1 MNNLSDD
8 NATPADDA
16 TPAALTESEPALN
29 HYVEIRKTADL
40 TMPGSRWERIG
51 ASTDETTARA
61 EFEARKA
68 TGLDVRLVRLD
79 WDPDGDGDDMP
90 LTTVVNEAV
99 RS

>member
-1 MNNLSDD
+1 MTCPLS
-8 NATPADDA
+8 
-16 TPAALTESEPALN
+16 

-40 TMPGSRWERIG
+40 TMPGSRWERTG

-79 WDPDGDGDDMP
+79 WDPNGDGDDMP